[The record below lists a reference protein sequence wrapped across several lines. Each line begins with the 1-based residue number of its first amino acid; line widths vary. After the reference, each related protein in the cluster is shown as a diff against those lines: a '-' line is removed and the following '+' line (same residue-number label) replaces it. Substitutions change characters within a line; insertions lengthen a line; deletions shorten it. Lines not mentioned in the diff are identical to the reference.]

1 MESEEL
7 RARSALY
14 RMFGALLYREVSV
27 DWLRMF
33 QQELRPQWEEAGC
46 RFEADMDA
54 DAASLKEALDAEF
67 TTLWIA
73 PGGVARYESIFE
85 TGAVF
90 QGPCDQV
97 AAVYA
102 GEGFHFDMDA
112 EKSFPDHA
120 GVELEFLGFL
130 LARQAEAVDRGDAA
144 EANRL
149 GGEAKNFLRQ
159 HPGKWVPAM
168 MQLSMQLAE
177 HSFYREL
184 CRMVFAFLDQEIEAM
199 LPRRDR
205 EALRAKYQR
214 MPKELDYDADFRKA
228 SGL

>member
-1 MESEEL
+1 MASEHL

-14 RMFGALLYREVSV
+14 RMFGALLYREVQA
-27 DWLRMF
+27 DWLCSF
-33 QQELRPQWEEAGC
+33 QSELRPRWEEAGC
-46 RFEADMDA
+46 RFDA
-54 DAASLKEALDAEF
+54 DIDEETGRLKEALDAEF

-73 PGGVARYESIFE
+73 PGGVARFESIFE

-102 GEGFHFDMDA
+102 GEGFYFDSDA

-120 GVELEFLGFL
+120 GVELEFLGYL
-130 LARQAEAVDRGDAA
+130 LARQADKLDAGDTEAAK
-144 EANRL
+144 RL
-149 GGEAKNFLRQ
+149 NDVASRFLRE

-168 MQLSMQLAE
+168 MNLSIQLAE

-184 CRMVFAFLDQEIEAM
+184 CRIVLAFLDGEIETM
-199 LPRRDR
+199 LPRRER
-205 EALRAKYQR
+205 EILRAKYQR
-214 MPKELDYDADFRKA
+214 MPKEIDYDADFRKA